1 MKKIALMV
9 ALVSFSMAMKCES
22 VAIQVGKKGVVVINK
37 KTKPMIEKA
46 IGPLLHMKLEQNKK
60 SVEVYFDNNIT
71 AKFNYLDTQKNF
83 KRFVTKDGVLLVNDK
98 NESEVIL
105 VLSVKDKNTTTMLG
119 IFYNCK

>member
-1 MKKIALMV
+1 MKKIALV
-9 ALVSFSMAMKCES
+9 LALFSFSMAMKCES

-37 KTKPMIEKA
+37 KTKPMIQKA

-60 SVEVYFDNNIT
+60 IVKAYFENNIT
-71 AKFNYLDTQKNF
+71 AKFNYLDTHKNF
-83 KRFVTKDGVLLVNDK
+83 KRFITKDGVLLINDK

-105 VLSVKDKNTTTMLG
+105 ALSVKDKNTTTMLG

>member
-1 MKKIALMV
+1 MKKIALIL
-9 ALVSFSMAMKCES
+9 ALVSLSMAMKCES
-22 VAIQVGKKGVVVINK
+22 VAIQVDKKGVVVINK

-46 IGPLLHMKLEQNKK
+46 IGPLLHMKLEKGKK
-60 SVEVYFDNNIT
+60 SIKAYFGNNIV
-71 AKFNYLDTQKNF
+71 ANFNYVDTQKNF

-105 VLSVKDKNTTTMLG
+105 ALSVKDKNKTTMLG